1 MGRRPHPDQLP
12 EDHHCAWREEAE
24 ALRDDLDV
32 LTGEVGA
39 LKTELAQLRRAV
51 FGKKSEKI
59 PAVREQLR
67 VGDGRNSPAATAR
80 RRERAEAKAQ
90 LPEVLVHHRVPADQR
105 TCPKC
110 GSTQLRSLG
119 EGKTTTVI
127 EYIPSQLVQQ
137 VHVQE
142 TLSCRCGEG
151 IITAEGASKVVDKGH
166 YGPGF
171 IAHAVVAKCADSI
184 PLYRLEKIYG
194 RHGAPIHRSTLIGL
208 FHAAAKL
215 VDPIA
220 RHLLAKVAASP
231 LVNADETPIRVQAPG
246 QCRRGYLWTFVSGKD
261 IAYQFSASRSG
272 DTPSKVL
279 GASEGALVVDG
290 YTGYNEVTQPGRR
303 QRIGCWA
310 HVRRKIFDA
319 RDTASEQAD
328 RGLALIAELYRVE
341 HDAMAANVVRTEQHR
356 VLRQLRSAVL
366 IEQIAAWLVAMSL
379 EHGPRS
385 PFGKAVRYAGRQWVA
400 LTRFLEDPALPLD
413 NNAAERALRV
423 AALGRKNFLFVGS
436 DEGGENLASL
446 YTLIATCEA
455 NRINAFRYLRD
466 VLIRVQTH
474 PQSKIDDLLPQRWV
488 ELFGQDSS

>member
-1 MGRRPHPDQLP
+1 MGRHPDSLP

-24 ALRDDLDV
+24 ALRDDLD
-32 LTGEVGA
+32 EVKGK
-39 LKTELAQLRRAV
+39 LEGVEVELAQLRRAV
-51 FGKKSEKI
+51 FGKKSEKM

-80 RRERAEAKAQ
+80 RRERAEEKAA
-90 LPEVLVHHRVPADQR
+90 LPEVLVHHRVPDDAR
-105 TCPKC
+105 KCPKC
-110 GSTQLRSLG
+110 GSAQLRSLG
-119 EGKTTTVI
+119 EGKTTTVV

-142 TLSCRCGEG
+142 TLSCRCGAG
-151 IITAEGASKVVDKGH
+151 IITAEGAPKVVDKSH

-171 IAHAVVAKCADSI
+171 VAHAVVAKCADSI
-184 PLYRLEKIYG
+184 PLYRLEKIYA
-194 RHGAPIHRSTLIGL
+194 RHGAPISRSTMIGL

-231 LVNADETPIRVQAPG
+231 LVNADETPLRVQAPV
-246 QCRRGYLWTFVSGKD
+246 QCWRGYLWTFVAGKD
-261 IAYQFSASRSG
+261 IAYKFSPSRSG

-279 GASEGALVVDG
+279 GASAGSLVVDG

-303 QRIGCWA
+303 QRIACWA

-319 RDTASEQAD
+319 RDTAPEAAKV
-328 RGLALIAELYRVE
+328 GLALIAELYRVE
-341 HDAMAANVVRTEQHR
+341 HDAMAQGVVRTEQHHA
-356 VLRQLRSAVL
+356 LRQLRSAAL
-366 IEQIAAWLVAMSL
+366 LEQITAWLVDASL

-400 LTRFLEDPALPLD
+400 LTRFLDDPALPLD

-474 PQSKIDDLLPQRWV
+474 PQSRIDELLPQRWA
-488 ELFGQDSS
+488 ELFGADSS